1 MPELLFVYILLTS
14 SCAIGWATLIVNILK
29 PEWKSEHLSSIEHH
43 QIIVMNICQR
53 FKRKRS
59 KLIAVPVCAST
70 LVAGAAVSW
79 QWAPCWD
86 LTACTWWPGFLWQW
100 RARMTGWRGTL
111 PLSHCSVGTE
121 DETGSGII
129 QQVLR
134 SRAADSFKEQVQV
147 RSLRAKGKYPLK

>member
-1 MPELLFVYILLTS
+1 
-14 SCAIGWATLIVNILK
+14 
-29 PEWKSEHLSSIEHH
+29 
-43 QIIVMNICQR
+43 
-53 FKRKRS
+53 
-59 KLIAVPVCAST
+59 
-70 LVAGAAVSW
+70 
-79 QWAPCWD
+79 
-86 LTACTWWPGFLWQW
+86 
-100 RARMTGWRGTL
+100 MTGWRGTL